1 MPRAEGVQSV
11 MPKPLAGA
19 SLQALEGHSVAA
31 AVSGG
36 ADSVALAL
44 WLHAHQNQE
53 PRRVT
58 FAGIIHV
65 NHKLRGEESE
75 RDEAFCRA
83 LAGRLGIAIE
93 VIEAPVVVRPGS
105 PTGRSPESA
114 ARAARYRA
122 FASAATRLGA
132 TRVATA
138 HTADDQAETV
148 LMRLLRGA
156 GSRGLSGIRAERGQY
171 VRPFLA
177 CRRSAV
183 RAWLESQ
190 GEACC
195 EDSSNADRSI
205 ARNRIRHELL
215 PIIEQMAPGGIVA
228 LARAATLAADDEKV
242 LQDLAV
248 ESAASLVLSAGTE
261 AASVDRDRL
270 QKLPPAI
277 ARRVLRLVFEKVAPH
292 GAWHADH
299 FEAVLRLAARRAG
312 GGSLDLP
319 GIRIERVSNELRV
332 SAGGHASVP
341 PYSYTLRSGDEV
353 AVVEAGLGIS
363 ASVRNGASDGGDE
376 AYVLAVPSTAF
387 PLTVR
392 NRRPGDRVAMSSGTR
407 KVQDL
412 MVDAKIPR
420 SERARVPLVV
430 AADGQI
436 LWVIGHTGTD
446 VPVTGTDKAN
456 MVILEARKLEN
467 R

>member
-1 MPRAEGVQSV
+1 MPTRVDR
-11 MPKPLAGA
+11 PLAGA
-19 SLQALEGHSVAA
+19 SLQGLEGHSVAA

-44 WLHAHQNQE
+44 WLRATHDRE

-58 FAGIIHV
+58 FAGIIHI
-65 NHKLRGEESE
+65 NHKLRGAESD

-83 LAGRLGIAIE
+83 LAQRLGVPID
-93 VIEAPVVVRPGS
+93 VIEAPVVIQPGAPGGVTS
-105 PTGRSPESA
+105 RSPESA

-122 FASAATRLGA
+122 FEVAAARLGA

-156 GSRGLSGIRAERGQY
+156 GSRGLSGIRAERGLY

-177 CRRSAV
+177 SRRSTV
-183 RAWLESQ
+183 RAWLESR
-190 GEACC
+190 GEVCC
-195 EDSSNADRSI
+195 EDSTNADRSI
-205 ARNRIRHELL
+205 ARNRVRHDLL
-215 PIIEQMAPGGIVA
+215 PIIEQLAPGGIVA
-228 LARAATLAADDEKV
+228 LARAATLAADDEQV
-242 LQDLAV
+242 LQGLAV
-248 ESAASLVLSAGTE
+248 ESAAALVLSAGTGW
-261 AASVDRDRL
+261 ANLDRDRL

-277 ARRVLRLVFEKVAPH
+277 SRRVLRLVFEKVAPH
-292 GAWHADH
+292 APWRADH

-319 GIRIERVSNELRV
+319 GVRLERVSNELRV
-332 SAGGHASVP
+332 TAGSRATVQ
-341 PYSYTLRSGDEV
+341 PYCYTLTPGGEV
-353 AVVEAGLGIS
+353 LVIEAGLGIS
-363 ASVRNGASDGGDE
+363 ASVRNGASDSADE
-376 AYVLAVPSTAF
+376 AYLVAVAPTAF

-392 NRRPGDRVAMSSGTR
+392 NRRPGDRVAMSGGTR

-436 LWVIGHTGTD
+436 LWVIGHTGTR
-446 VPVTGTDKAN
+446 VPVVRTDKSD
-456 MVILEARKLEN
+456 MVILKARRLAN
-467 R
+467 T